1 MPKKNNHKN
10 QKVTYKNS
18 GVSIENADKLISKI
32 KPIAKRTFNKNVIG
46 NIGGFGALYDI
57 SRLNYKKP
65 VLVSGTDG
73 VGTKLKLAVK
83 LEKLNSIGIDLV
95 AMCVNDIISQG
106 AKPLFFLDY
115 YSTSNLEVER
125 SFQII
130 RGIAK
135 GCEMSGTSLIGG
147 ETAEM
152 PKVYKKGDFDIAGF
166 CVGVIEKNDLLPKK
180 NINAGDCVIGIKSSG
195 FHSNG
200 YSLIN
205 NLISKNKINI
215 NETIGK
221 KNIGTELIKP
231 TKIYTDILNIRSFK
245 KIKAIAN
252 ITGGGLTEN
261 IPRVLPENK
270 SARLDFNKIT
280 MNKIFQYIQKKGNVD
295 NTEMLRVFNCGV
307 GMILIVKRNDA
318 DLIVNELKKIKLNSS
333 IVGDIINNGG
343 KSIVT
348 YLNI

>member
-10 QKVTYKNS
+10 HKVTYKNS
-18 GVSIENADKLISKI
+18 GVSIENADKLINKI
-32 KPIAKRTFNKNVIG
+32 KPIAKKTFNKNVIG

-95 AMCVNDIISQG
+95 AMCVNDIVSQG

-125 SFQII
+125 SFEII

-135 GCEMSGTSLIGG
+135 GCKISGISLIGG

-152 PKVYKKGDFDIAGF
+152 PKVYKRGDFDIAGF
-166 CVGVIEKNDLLPKK
+166 CVGVIEKKDLLPKK
-180 NINAGDCVIGIKSSG
+180 NINAGDCIISIKSSG

-200 YSLIN
+200 YSLLN

-215 NETIGK
+215 NENVGK
-221 KNIGTELIKP
+221 KNIGAELIKP
-231 TKIYTDILNIRSFK
+231 TKIYTDILNIKSFK

-261 IPRVLPENK
+261 IPRVLPINK

-280 MNKIFQYIQKKGNVD
+280 MSKIFQYIQNKGNID
-295 NTEMLRVFNCGV
+295 NEEMLRVFNCGV

-318 DLIVNELKKIKLNSS
+318 DLIINELKKIKLNSS
-333 IVGDIINNGG
+333 IIGDIINKSG

>member
-10 QKVTYKNS
+10 HKVTYKNS
-18 GVSIENADKLISKI
+18 GVSIENADKLINKI
-32 KPIAKRTFNKNVIG
+32 KPIAKKTFNKNVIG

-57 SRLNYKKP
+57 SRLNYKEP

-166 CVGVIEKNDLLPKK
+166 CVGVIEKKDLLPKK

-200 YSLIN
+200 YSLLN

-215 NETIGK
+215 NETVGK

-231 TKIYTDILNIRSFK
+231 TKIYTDILNIKSFK

-333 IVGDIINNGG
+333 IVGDIINKSG

>member
-1 MPKKNNHKN
+1 MPKKNNQKN

-32 KPIAKRTFNKNVIG
+32 KPLAKKTCDKNVIG
-46 NIGGFGALYDI
+46 SIGGFGALYDI

-73 VGTKLKLAVK
+73 VGTKLKIALRLK
-83 LEKLNSIGIDLV
+83 KLNWIGIDLV

-115 YSTSNLEVER
+115 YSTSNLNKDKSFEV
-125 SFQII
+125 IK
-130 RGIAK
+130 GIAK
-135 GCEMSGTSLIGG
+135 GCEISNTSLIGG

-152 PKVYKKGDFDIAGF
+152 PKVYQKDDFDIAGF
-166 CVGVIEKNDLLPKK
+166 CVGIIEKEDLLPKI
-180 NINAGDCVIGIKSSG
+180 NITEDDVIIGIKSSG

-205 NLISKNKINI
+205 NMLDKNKIKLNDM
-215 NETIGK
+215 IGK
-221 KNIGTELIKP
+221 VKLGEQLIKP
-231 TKIYTDILNIRSFK
+231 TKIYTDILRIKSFY

-261 IPRVLPENK
+261 IPRVLPKNK
-270 SARLDFNKIT
+270 SAQLDYKKIKL
-280 MNKIFQYIQKKGNVD
+280 NKIFSYIQKKGNID
-295 NTEMLRVFNCGV
+295 TKEMLRVFNCGI
-307 GMILIVKRNDA
+307 GMTLVSNKNDA
-318 DLIVNELKKIKLNSS
+318 KLIINELKNLKINSKV
-333 IVGDIINNGG
+333 IGNIISKKGNP
-343 KSIVT
+343 KVS

>member
-333 IVGDIINNGG
+333 IVGDIINKSG

>member
-1 MPKKNNHKN
+1 MPKKNKYKNH
-10 QKVTYKNS
+10 KVTYQNS
-18 GVSIENADKLISKI
+18 GVSIENADKLINKI
-32 KPIAKRTFNKNVIG
+32 KPIAKKTFNKNVIG

-125 SFQII
+125 SFEII

-166 CVGVIEKNDLLPKK
+166 CVGVIEKKDLLPKK

-200 YSLIN
+200 YSLLN

-215 NETIGK
+215 NETVGK

-231 TKIYTDILNIRSFK
+231 TKIYTDILNVKSFK

-295 NTEMLRVFNCGV
+295 NSEMLRVFNCGV

-318 DLIVNELKKIKLNSS
+318 DLIINELKKIKLNSS
-333 IVGDIINNGG
+333 IIGDIINKSG

>member
-1 MPKKNNHKN
+1 MPKKNNIKN

-18 GVSIENADKLISKI
+18 GVSIENADKLINKI
-32 KPIAKRTFNKNVIG
+32 KPIAKKTFNKNVIG

-115 YSTSNLEVER
+115 YSTSNLEVEK

-130 RGIAK
+130 KGIAK
-135 GCEMSGTSLIGG
+135 GCEISGTSLIGG

-166 CVGVIEKNDLLPKK
+166 CVGVIEKKDLLPKK

-200 YSLIN
+200 YSLLN

-215 NETIGK
+215 NETVGK
-221 KNIGTELIKP
+221 KIIGTELIKP
-231 TKIYTDILNIRSFK
+231 TKIYTDILNIKSFK

-318 DLIVNELKKIKLNSS
+318 DLIINELKKIKLNSS
-333 IVGDIINNGG
+333 IIGDIINKSG

>member
-18 GVSIENADKLISKI
+18 GVSIENADKLINKI
-32 KPIAKRTFNKNVIG
+32 KPIAKKTFNKNVIG

-125 SFQII
+125 SFEII

-166 CVGVIEKNDLLPKK
+166 CVGVIEKKDLLPKK

-231 TKIYTDILNIRSFK
+231 TKIYTNILNIRSFK

-295 NTEMLRVFNCGV
+295 NSEMLRVFNCGV

-333 IVGDIINNGG
+333 IIGDIINKSG

>member
-10 QKVTYKNS
+10 HKVTYKNS
-18 GVSIENADKLISKI
+18 GVSIENADKLINKI
-32 KPIAKRTFNKNVIG
+32 KPIAKKTFNKNVIG

-125 SFQII
+125 SFEII
-130 RGIAK
+130 RGIVK
-135 GCEMSGTSLIGG
+135 GCEISGTSLIGG

-166 CVGVIEKNDLLPKK
+166 CVGVIEKKDLLPKK

-200 YSLIN
+200 YSLLN

-231 TKIYTDILNIRSFK
+231 TKIYTNILNIKSFK

-280 MNKIFQYIQKKGNVD
+280 MNKIFQYIQKKGNID

-333 IVGDIINNGG
+333 IIGDIINKSG

>member
-1 MPKKNNHKN
+1 MPKKNNIKN

-18 GVSIENADKLISKI
+18 GVSIENADKLINKI
-32 KPIAKRTFNKNVIG
+32 KPIAKKTFNKNVIG

-135 GCEMSGTSLIGG
+135 GCEISGTSLIGG

-166 CVGVIEKNDLLPKK
+166 CVGVIEKKDLLPKK

-200 YSLIN
+200 YSLLN

-215 NETIGK
+215 NETVGK

-231 TKIYTDILNIRSFK
+231 TKIYTDILNIKSFK

-318 DLIVNELKKIKLNSS
+318 DLIINELKKIKLNSS
-333 IVGDIINNGG
+333 IIGDIINKSG